1 MTLTHGS
8 LFSGVG
14 GFDLGADAAGLQTLW
29 QCEINKQARSVL
41 KKHWPDSVRY
51 EDVREVKGDEIA
63 PVDIISFGSPC
74 QDLSVAGKRAGLS
87 GERSGLF
94 HEAIRIAREMRDAT
108 NGEQP
113 RFLAWEN
120 VRGALSSNSGEDFA
134 KALEEMAQLGAMDIS
149 WRLVNAT
156 STGVPQRR
164 VRIFVVADLGGE
176 CAGEVLSQ
184 PTRLLWNPSQSREK
198 VEDTSQGIE
207 ESSESRG
214 WQNSKSIASALT
226 RRIGTGAD
234 DNFAQAGHLVFSEE
248 VNEEAHW
255 SEPDFN
261 RLVSFGE
268 YESDTT
274 ASTIQARDY
283 KYPTDLIVYT
293 KGRRAQDSEDY
304 ETWDEKRPAPTLN
317 AFENHNENRATVIVA
332 SQHKVRR
339 LTPRECERLM
349 GWPDDHTRWADD
361 GTELKDSARYRMIG
375 NGIVAPVA
383 QWLCENIVK
392 AMNTRP

>member
-1 MTLTHGS
+1 
-8 LFSGVG
+8 
-14 GFDLGADAAGLQTLW
+14 
-29 QCEINKQARSVL
+29 
-41 KKHWPDSVRY
+41 
-51 EDVREVKGDEIA
+51 
-63 PVDIISFGSPC
+63 
-74 QDLSVAGKRAGLS
+74 
-87 GERSGLF
+87 
-94 HEAIRIAREMRDAT
+94 MRDAT

-156 STGVPQRR
+156 SIGVPQRR

-176 CAGEVLSQ
+176 CAGQVLSQ
-184 PTRLLWNPSQSREK
+184 PTRLLWNPSQSTETT
-198 VEDTSQGIE
+198 EADAE
-207 ESSESRG
+207 EAQE
-214 WQNSKSIASALT
+214 
-226 RRIGTGAD
+226 GAD
-234 DNFAQAGHLVFSEE
+234 SSR
-248 VNEEAHW
+248 W
-255 SEPDFN
+255 SGPDFN

-268 YESDTT
+268 YESATT
-274 ASTIQARDY
+274 ASTIQARDF

-293 KGRRAQDSEDY
+293 KGRRAQDTEDY

-317 AFENHNENRATVIVA
+317 AFENHNENRATVLVT
-332 SQHKVRR
+332 SKHKVRR
-339 LTPRECERLM
+339 LTPKECERLM